1 MPKVSILVPVY
12 NVEKYIERCAI
23 SLFEQTFDDIEYV
36 FVNDCTPDNSIEIL
50 QTILERYPN
59 RASHI
64 KIIHHEINKGLA
76 GARNTAVKN
85 AAGDY
90 ILHVDSDDYIEL
102 NAIEELYK
110 TAINDNA
117 DIVVFDFFLEWGS
130 TKKLV
135 VQNWDEDKF
144 IFINKILSVD
154 AMPSVWNKFFK
165 RSLYYE
171 NNIQVQ
177 EGINFGEDFVTTPKL
192 IYHSKKISK
201 VSNPFYHYIQTNT
214 SSYTK
219 SFNKKS
225 IDNIIC
231 SLENLTKFFK
241 SKTDYNKFQESLLI
255 SKLRKKIEF
264 VFNSDVD
271 YWDELFFVF
280 PEVNELNDLNF
291 LTIRE
296 RIIYFFITNNS
307 KFGLKIYKKFY
318 NIAFQILQRAKGR
331 G

>member
-50 QTILERYPN
+50 QRILERYPD

-64 KIIHHEINKGLA
+64 KILHHEINKGLA

-102 NAIEELYK
+102 NTIEELYK

-117 DIVVFDFFLEWGS
+117 DIVVFDFFLEWER

-154 AMPSVWNKFFK
+154 TMPSVWNKFFK

-171 NNIQVQ
+171 NNIQVK
-177 EGINFGEDFVTTPKL
+177 EGVNFGEDFITTPKL
-192 IYHSKKISK
+192 IYYSKKISK

-219 SFNKKS
+219 SFSKKS
-225 IDNIIC
+225 IDSVVY

-241 SKTDYNKFQESLLI
+241 SKHDYNKFQESLLA

-264 VFNSDVD
+264 VFNSDTN

-280 PEVNELNDLNF
+280 PEINELNDLNF

-318 NIAFQILQRAKGR
+318 KIAFQILQRAKGR